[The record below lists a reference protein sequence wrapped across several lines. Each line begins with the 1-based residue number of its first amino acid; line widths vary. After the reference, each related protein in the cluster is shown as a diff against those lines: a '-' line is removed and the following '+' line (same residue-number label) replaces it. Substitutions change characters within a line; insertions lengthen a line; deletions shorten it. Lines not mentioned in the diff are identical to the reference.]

1 MAAGERK
8 SRKELTLESIVE
20 GKKMEAY
27 VEHRTKDMHACW
39 ICGTIGYKKK
49 AMKNVGLKWICIDCF
64 RSLKEVLETLDQWEA
79 EIQLEIEMSKK
90 IDETLGI

>member
-1 MAAGERK
+1 MATGERK

-20 GKKMEAY
+20 GKKIEAY

-39 ICGTIGYKKK
+39 ICGAIGYKKK
-49 AMKNVGLKWICIDCF
+49 AMKNVGSKWICIDCL